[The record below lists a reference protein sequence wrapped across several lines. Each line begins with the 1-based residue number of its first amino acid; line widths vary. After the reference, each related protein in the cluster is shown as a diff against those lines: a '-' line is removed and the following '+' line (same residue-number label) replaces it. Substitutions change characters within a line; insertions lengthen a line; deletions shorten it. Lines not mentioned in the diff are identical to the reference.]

1 MESTEN
7 TNKIIIGGALLS
19 KLDLPENRSP
29 KGKKNAL
36 AALYDLFIMETYAER
51 LHVILPLHWLR
62 CFSVDQ
68 AWTIISNRT
77 SNLDNKAKIVFSR
90 WSKLETERRE
100 TETLVSVGVHG
111 TVVTLMDP
119 SKNVTERGKRKA
131 KSSLELLHKTSQL
144 FNYNINIFSFDFIVG
159 Y

>member
-1 MESTEN
+1 MARKICLDDVEVKLGELEAELFVVKAINDNWSHIESGRDPEN
-7 TNKIIIGGALLS
+7 YFKYSVQDIERIVLDFFEETMKEEDWRGGALLS

-68 AWTIISNRT
+68 AWTIISNR
-77 SNLDNKAKIVFSR
+77 I
-90 WSKLETERRE
+90 LEMEQAR
-100 TETLVSVGVHG
+100 
-111 TVVTLMDP
+111 
-119 SKNVTERGKRKA
+119 N
-131 KSSLELLHKTSQL
+131 
-144 FNYNINIFSFDFIVG
+144 
-159 Y
+159 